1 MADFSTCPC
10 LFRGLHR
17 LAKRY
22 ILRRCSAQC
31 TMYSLFRAHH
41 DQSRRKMKNYVWSL
55 SVRQGKTLAARNEI
69 TPGYLIWTATKY
81 IWNQFVV
88 KHTASHWR
96 QRKQLS
102 LLKGSRSDQQ
112 PSTEANKKECFALSL
127 SLSLPPVLP
136 PWHVKDPGHSAESGS
151 AGLHL
156 NTYTPLTQRSR
167 SGLTMPLS
175 RHSVGTYPAT
185 SSHATCQGT
194 FAHSRLGLLSHCGLI
209 LV

>member
-102 LLKGSRSDQQ
+102 LLKGSKSDQQ

-127 SLSLPPVLP
+127 SLSLPLIATIRIDMHKHHIQINVSEI
-136 PWHVKDPGHSAESGS
+136 KDQWNIHRFIKNP
-151 AGLHL
+151 
-156 NTYTPLTQRSR
+156 
-167 SGLTMPLS
+167 
-175 RHSVGTYPAT
+175 
-185 SSHATCQGT
+185 T
-194 FAHSRLGLLSHCGLI
+194 FHFKYF
-209 LV
+209 